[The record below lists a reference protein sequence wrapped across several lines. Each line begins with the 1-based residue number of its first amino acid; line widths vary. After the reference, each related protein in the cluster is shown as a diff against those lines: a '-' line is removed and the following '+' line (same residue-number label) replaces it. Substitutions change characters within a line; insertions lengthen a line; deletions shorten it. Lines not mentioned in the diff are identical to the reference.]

1 MRSTHHSPVPWP
13 GGKTVLLAI
22 AIWTALVLA
31 SLLTQREQL
40 NRTASALARID
51 AVANL
56 KKDMSLR
63 KWASDVGGVFI
74 REESVPPFNSLEE
87 EERVTVQRTNGDIF
101 RLVSVTPIHLL
112 LAIQEASNQASP
124 GSRERLTSKQLRNIG
139 NAPDDW
145 EAQALDALEK
155 GGDMVTEA
163 LPKKGSHGLMRAM
176 IPMKM
181 EKECLECHRDTLVPV
196 GGLRGGATISIN
208 LNAYR
213 TAQEPTWRAIQYWHT
228 GIWVLGL
235 AGLFTFA
242 YFARHRGIER
252 LRSEEARRE
261 NEMAFAAM
269 AEGAIITDPAGTI
282 LWVNDAFC
290 RISGYTRDEV
300 INRNPRLLKSGT
312 HDADFYRK
320 LWAQLTSVG
329 HWRGELW
336 NRRKS
341 GEIFPEEISIQALKG
356 PDGRIR
362 RFISIFS
369 DITERKRNERELQ
382 EYREHLEDLVRQR
395 TEELT
400 EARDAAEAANRSK
413 STFLANMS
421 HELRT
426 PLNAVIGFSQLMEK
440 DPALD
445 AAQRRNVEII
455 NSSGN
460 HLLTLI
466 NDILE
471 LSKIE
476 SGKMEVCAEDVSLA
490 ELLEGVMDMMCLR
503 AEQGGLDL
511 RLEMRGLPATVR
523 LDPVMLRQ
531 ILLNLLSN
539 AVKFTPAGSVELR
552 VEGVE
557 SDDGAGVADGG
568 EGRVRLSFSVRD
580 TGIGIRAEDQ
590 TRIFGSFEQVGGART
605 GGTGLGLTISQQ
617 YVRMLGGELALA
629 SAPGEGSVFSFAIVV
644 PRSAAAMPGSARGPV
659 VGVEP
664 AGHGRHVLVLDDIPE
679 ARLLVRSLLE
689 PLGFRVS
696 EAASAAAAEAAI
708 MAAERPDLVLMD
720 WFLPDGNGL
729 DIIERVRRRGDAP
742 QPRLVMLTAN
752 AMEESRQAAL
762 RAGADDFLSKPF
774 EEGELYAILEKHLA
788 LRFVRGAARASSH
801 AAPRAGAPCGVT
813 AADLAGLGAETRAA
827 LAQAALSLNPEQIAA
842 ALRVVARENP
852 ALAEC
857 LGEFA
862 SARQYQALWQV
873 LGILE
878 AEE

>member
-1 MRSTHHSPVPWP
+1 MPSTHPFSPRWP
-13 GGKTVLLAI
+13 GAKIVLLATLV
-22 AIWTALVLA
+22 WTLLVLA

-56 KKDMSLR
+56 KKDMSIR

-74 REESVPPFNSLEE
+74 REEKIPPVNSLEE
-87 EERVTVQRTNGDIF
+87 EERVTVLRSNGETI
-101 RLVSVTPIHLL
+101 RLVTVTPIHLL
-112 LAIQEASNQASP
+112 LAIQEAANQGVP
-124 GSRERLTSKQLRNIG
+124 GSRERLTSKQLRNMD

-145 EAQALDALEK
+145 EAKALDALEK
-155 GGDMVTEA
+155 GGDMVAEA
-163 LPKKGSHGLMRAM
+163 LPKKGAHGLMRAM
-176 IPMKM
+176 IPMRM

-213 TAQEPTWRAIQYWHT
+213 TAQEPTWRAIQYWHL
-228 GIWVLGL
+228 GIWILGL
-235 AGLFTFA
+235 AAMFTFA
-242 YFARHRGIER
+242 YFARHRSIEK

-269 AEGAIITDPAGTI
+269 AEGAIITDPSGTI

-300 INRNPRLLKSGT
+300 INRNPRLLKSGV

-320 LWAQLTSVG
+320 LWEQLTRVG

-336 NRRKS
+336 NRRKT
-341 GEIFPEEISIQALKG
+341 GDVFPEEISIQALTG

-369 DITERKRNERELQ
+369 DITERKRDEQELQ

-400 EARDAAEAANRSK
+400 EARDEAEAANRSK
-413 STFLANMS
+413 TTFLANMS

-426 PLNAVIGFSQLMEK
+426 PLNAVIGFSQLMGK
-440 DPALD
+440 DPVLD
-445 AAQRRNVEII
+445 PTQRRNVEII
-455 NSSGN
+455 NNSGN

-476 SGKMEVCAEDVSLA
+476 SGKMEMAAEDVDLA
-490 ELLEGVMDMMCLR
+490 ALLEEIVGMMRLR
-503 AEQGGLDL
+503 AEQGGLAL
-511 RLEMRGLPATVR
+511 KLEMSDLPPSVV

-539 AVKFTPAGSVELR
+539 AVKFTPAGSVTLN
-552 VEGVE
+552 V
-557 SDDGAGVADGG
+557 AGTDAGNG
-568 EGRVRLSFSVRD
+568 EVRLSFSVVD
-580 TGIGIRAEDQ
+580 TGIGIRAEDHA
-590 TRIFGSFEQVGGART
+590 RIFASFEQVGASHQ

-617 YVRMLGGELALA
+617 YVEMMGGELTLE
-629 SAPGEGSVFSFAIVV
+629 SEPGQGATFRFAITV
-644 PRSAAAMPGSARGPV
+644 PGGQAGSAKSARGRV
-659 VGVEP
+659 SGVEP
-664 AGHGRHVLVLDDIPE
+664 ADHGRRILVVDDMPE

-689 PLGFRVS
+689 PLGFVVD
-696 EAASAAAAEAAI
+696 EASSAAAAEAAI
-708 MAAERPDLVLMD
+708 ATAGPDLVFMD

-729 DIIERVRRRGDAP
+729 EIIARVRQGKTGN

-752 AMEESRQAAL
+752 AMKESRQAAL
-762 RAGADDFLSKPF
+762 LAGADDFLSKPF
-774 EEGELYAILEKHLA
+774 EEEALFRILEKHLA
-788 LRFVRGAARASSH
+788 LRLIRAPLPTPEASPCSVGAARKISAE
-801 AAPRAGAPCGVT
+801 
-813 AADLAGLGAETRAA
+813 DLAGLCSETRAG
-827 LAQAALSLNPEQIAA
+827 LAQAALSLNPEKIAA
-842 ALRVVARENP
+842 ALRSVAEENP
-852 ALAEC
+852 ELAAN

-862 SARQYQALWQV
+862 NTRQYQALWQV
-873 LGILE
+873 LGILD